1 MRVDLAQKREGLREA
16 IREAAI
22 AEFAELGLRGASTQG
37 IADRAGISKTRLH
50 YYISSKEELYEEALD
65 HIIDTWARLAQDLP
79 LDQGPEA
86 FLADY
91 VARKVDFSL
100 DHPAK
105 VKMFTSEVLR
115 GAPMLRSHW
124 AGSRDATLAVVR
136 RIERWMHE
144 GKIRPLDPLL
154 LLVHLWSMTEAY
166 AVIATEIRYMMGLP
180 EDAKL
185 DRTLIA
191 REITDLVL
199 RGIRP

>member
-191 REITDLVL
+191 REITELVL

>member
-65 HIIDTWARLAQDLP
+65 HIIDIWARLAQDLP

-124 AGSRDATLAVVR
+124 AGSREATLAVVR

>member
-1 MRVDLAQKREGLREA
+1 MRADLAQKREELREV

-65 HIIDTWARLAQDLP
+65 HIIAIWAKLAGDLP
-79 LDQGPEA
+79 LDEGPEA
-86 FLADY
+86 FLTGY
-91 VARKVDFSL
+91 IARKVDFSL
-100 DHPAK
+100 QHPAK

-124 AGSRDATLAVVR
+124 AVSRESTLAVGR
-136 RIERWMHE
+136 RIERWVFE
-144 GKIRPLDPLL
+144 GLIRPVDPLL
-154 LLVHLWSMTEAY
+154 LQVHLWSMTEAY
-166 AVIATEIRYMMGLP
+166 AVIATEVRFMMGLP

-185 DRTLIA
+185 DRNLIV

-199 RGIRP
+199 RGLRP

>member
-65 HIIDTWARLAQDLP
+65 HIIDIWARLAQDLP

-191 REITDLVL
+191 REITELVL